1 MSINKQI
8 LSLIL
13 LVSVNVYTQHISET
27 LSNAI
32 DIVLNQHIKD
42 GSPGAA
48 IGIVKEGEII
58 YEKYVGYD
66 NMEHMIKINK
76 DTRFNIASN
85 AKQYTALCIL
95 KLVEEGKVSLNDDI
109 RQYLPD
115 YYKGILDKIS
125 IAQLLTH
132 SSGIR
137 DVYELWALKGQ
148 TWWQLFVNNN
158 DALTLLKNQNTL
170 NFKPG
175 TEYLYSNSNYILLT
189 EIIKNIT
196 GLDFAGYCRSLFT
209 QLNMQ
214 ETSFL
219 TNYMEVIPHKARPY
233 GNWSGWKEYP
243 AITEI
248 HGDGALFT
256 TLKDQLRWEKIIQ
269 SNQGNYISR
278 RLIDHSQ
285 QPLKNL
291 PIENYGYGVM
301 FGEYKKIAMTYHD
314 GNTGAYNATFLRFPD
329 HNLAIVVMSNN
340 SNVPT
345 NYMAKQ
351 VADEILSLKA
361 IKSEYPAKPERIFNN
376 IKETQVVGDYQNEEG
391 TIFKIFRKND
401 SLYRSIYGREPIA
414 LVPEKGSLYYYANNK
429 DLKLAFDI
437 SDDQVNGFTIYLS
450 SQAPRTFKKLPLFNY
465 DSQYLKSVE
474 GMFNNS
480 ETETT
485 IEIKWKGSDT
495 FSIIAKNGA
504 EMKAQLVY
512 KDILRMNSY
521 KIKINRNDNAE
532 VEGLSI
538 DNNRIRNVLFDKMK

>member
-13 LVSVNVYTQHISET
+13 LVSINVYTQHISE
-27 LSNAI
+27 SVNNAI
-32 DIVLNQHIKD
+32 NIILNQHIKD
-42 GSPGAA
+42 ESPGAA
-48 IGIVKEGEII
+48 IGIVKDEEII
-58 YEKYVGYD
+58 YEKYVGYA
-66 NMEHMIKINK
+66 NMEHMIKVNK
-76 DTRFNIASN
+76 QTRFNIASN

-95 KLVEEGKVSLNDDI
+95 KLSEEGKVSLDDDI

-115 YYKGILDKIS
+115 YYKSIPDKIS
-125 IAQLLTH
+125 IAHLLTH

-137 DVYELWALKGQ
+137 DVYDLWALKGQ
-148 TWWQLFVNNN
+148 TWWQLFVNNS

-196 GLDFAGYCRSLFT
+196 GLDFAEYCKSLFT
-209 QLNMQ
+209 HLNMQ
-214 ETSFL
+214 DTSFL

-256 TLKDQLRWEKIIQ
+256 TLKDQLHWERIIQ
-269 SNQGNYISR
+269 LKQEDYLKRQLVYS
-278 RLIDHSQ
+278 SQ
-285 QPLKNL
+285 QPLQNSR
-291 PIENYGYGVM
+291 IENYGYGVM
-301 FGEYKKIAMTYHD
+301 FGEYKNIDMTYHD

-351 VADEILSLKA
+351 VADEILNLKA
-361 IKSEYPAKPERIFNN
+361 IKSEYPANPDKIYNN
-376 IKETQVVGDYQNEEG
+376 IKETEVVGNYQNEEG
-391 TIFKIFRKND
+391 TIIKILKKND
-401 SLYRSIYGREPIA
+401 SLYRSIYQREPIA
-414 LVPEKGSLYYYANNK
+414 LIPEKGSLYHYANNN

-437 SDDQVNGFTIYLS
+437 LDNQVNGFTIYLS
-450 SQAPRTFKKLPLFNY
+450 SQAPSTFRKLPFFNP
-465 DSQYLKSVE
+465 DNQYFKGVQ
-474 GMFNNS
+474 GVFYNP

-485 IEIKWKGSDT
+485 IEIQWKGSDT
-495 FSIIAKNGA
+495 FSVTKNGR
-504 EMKAQLVY
+504 ERKAQLVY
-512 KDILRMNSY
+512 KDLLLMNSY
-521 KIKINRNDNAE
+521 QINIKRNDNAE